1 MESLRSAAVITYEY
15 EDCDSCRVYLAD
27 TYSHTHTRTRILS
40 HTKYVYKCRK
50 RASGRQAEK
59 PVDGVSSQS
68 DPNNEEL
75 KRKQN

>member
-1 MESLRSAAVITYEY
+1 MESLRSAAVITYE
-15 EDCDSCRVYLAD
+15 DCDSRRVYLAD
-27 TYSHTHTRTRILS
+27 TYSHTHTLTRTLS

-50 RASGRQAEK
+50 KSVRQADK

-68 DPNNEEL
+68 DPHNEEL